1 MGTLGLAKR
10 GRLELDGWRGGLV
23 ELNGWRGG
31 LNLTDGEWM
40 GRI

>member
-10 GRLELDGWRGGLV
+10 GRLELDGWRGGL
-23 ELNGWRGG
+23 
-31 LNLTDGEWM
+31 NLTDGEWM